1 MLKPRNKQ
9 PGPSKISVLPL
20 SKCLAK
26 TVRQG
31 LDNRPGASVETHCR
45 VVGLVARELLSRLPA
60 RLRES
65 LFPLGSELVAAAHDV
80 GKVSPAFQEKI
91 HREIGL
97 VLGFT
102 QPARDK
108 EIGYHFAV
116 SQAATSQCPGYIS
129 EIVGRHH
136 GYTPH
141 NTHQPDAEVYGGPAW
156 QKQRIELLDNLRQS
170 LNVDWPII
178 PTSLHS
184 DILAGL
190 TSVADWIGSGAL
202 FDDAETWVHGDR
214 HSVQKRISEAVTK
227 AGFVTPRVRRGLTFE
242 RVFESMGGFAPRD
255 VQRRFAERVNDWGVY
270 VLEAPMGIGKT
281 EAALYAAYKALESGR
296 ATGVYFALPTQ
307 LTSDKVYD
315 RMNSFLSSILDEED
329 PNRRSLLLH
338 GLAWL
343 RDTELGE
350 DGAPGRS
357 WFNSSKRGLLAPFA
371 VGTVDQ
377 ALMAVMNVKHGF
389 VRAFGLAGKV
399 VILDEVHSYDSY
411 TGTIL
416 KELVGSLRALH
427 CTVIILSATLT
438 DNQRRN
444 ILGVSSKG
452 NEQEEAISPYPL
464 ITSCPAGGEI
474 QEQGVEQLE
483 DAEVNVRIVNSDDDA
498 VDEALLRADRGEQ
511 VLWIENTVDEAQQ
524 RYRGLAAKAVELQL
538 ECGLLHSRFLKTD
551 RQANEGRWVSLFG
564 KEGHS
569 LRQAKGRILVGTQ
582 VLEQSLDIDAD
593 FLVSRL
599 CPTDMLFQ
607 RLGRLWRH
615 RENDSIR
622 PEAARREAWVLAPF
636 LHEAIDNHSTLGKS
650 AAVYSPYVLCR
661 TLEVWQDVQIV
672 RLPGGIRPLL
682 EATYQ
687 DRTETGDMARSKH
700 LVEQERDK
708 LSRLALYGVSRG
720 GKTLPESQ
728 ATTRYSEMESVEVL
742 LMKKQVNVENG
753 VIVRF
758 LDNSE
763 LMLPQSPSPAERR
776 RIAAVLLKNT
786 VTVPAYHAPAVLTK
800 PISWLRDYVYLG
812 DHEESPFRAAMVLE
826 SDEVRGI
833 DGSIA
838 NEDFELSYDSCLG
851 YGVKKRGGN

>member
-1 MLKPRNKQ
+1 
-9 PGPSKISVLPL
+9 
-20 SKCLAK
+20 
-26 TVRQG
+26 
-31 LDNRPGASVETHCR
+31 
-45 VVGLVARELLSRLPA
+45 
-60 RLRES
+60 
-65 LFPLGSELVAAAHDV
+65 
-80 GKVSPAFQEKI
+80 
-91 HREIGL
+91 
-97 VLGFT
+97 
-102 QPARDK
+102 
-108 EIGYHFAV
+108 
-116 SQAATSQCPGYIS
+116 
-129 EIVGRHH
+129 
-136 GYTPH
+136 
-141 NTHQPDAEVYGGPAW
+141 
-156 QKQRIELLDNLRQS
+156 
-170 LNVDWPII
+170 
-178 PTSLHS
+178 
-184 DILAGL
+184 
-190 TSVADWIGSGAL
+190 
-202 FDDAETWVHGDR
+202 
-214 HSVQKRISEAVTK
+214 
-227 AGFVTPRVRRGLTFE
+227 
-242 RVFESMGGFAPRD
+242 
-255 VQRRFAERVNDWGVY
+255 
-270 VLEAPMGIGKT
+270 MGIGKT

-315 RMNSFLSSILDEED
+315 RMNSFLESILDDGD

-357 WFNSSKRGLLAPFA
+357 WFSCSKRGLLAPFA
-371 VGTVDQ
+371 VGTIDQ

-416 KELVGSLRALH
+416 RELVSSLRALQ

-444 ILGVSSKG
+444 ILGLPRGK
-452 NEQEEAISPYPL
+452 EPEETASPYPL
-464 ITSCPAGGEI
+464 ITSYPHGGGL
-474 QEQGVEQLE
+474 QEQGVEPLE
-483 DAEVNVRIVNSDDDA
+483 DAEVNVRIVHSDDNT
-498 VDEALLRADRGEQ
+498 VDEVLLRADRGEQ

-524 RYRGLAAKAVELQL
+524 RYRCLAARAVGLQL

-551 RQANEGRWVSLFG
+551 RQANEGKWVGLFG
-564 KEGHS
+564 KEGRS

-593 FLVSRL
+593 FLVTRL

-615 RENDSIR
+615 RDNDFIR
-622 PEAARREAWVLAPF
+622 PQAARREAWVLAPF
-636 LHEAIDNHSTLGKS
+636 LHEAIGNHSALGKS

-661 TLEVWQDVQIV
+661 TLEVWQMVRIV

-687 DRTETGDMARSKH
+687 DRTETGNMARSKH
-700 LVEQERDK
+700 LVEQERTK
-708 LSRLALYGVSRG
+708 LSQLALYGVARG
-720 GKTLPESQ
+720 GKTLSESQ
-728 ATTRYSEMESVEVL
+728 ISTRYSEIESVEVL
-742 LMKKQVNVENG
+742 LIKKQVNVENG
-753 VIVRF
+753 VMVRF

-763 LMLPQSPSPAERR
+763 LLLPQSPSPAERR

-786 VTVPAYHAPAVLTK
+786 VSVPAYRAPTALTK
-800 PISWLRDYVYLG
+800 SIEWLREYVYLG
-812 DHEESPFRAAMVLE
+812 DHEESPFRVAMVLE

-833 DGSIA
+833 GGSIA

>member
-1 MLKPRNKQ
+1 MLKPRDKQ
-9 PGPSKISVLPL
+9 SGPSEIRALPL
-20 SKCLAK
+20 SECLAK
-26 TVRQG
+26 TVRWG
-31 LDNRPGASVETHCR
+31 LDSRPGASVETHCR
-45 VVGLVARELLSRLPA
+45 VVGLIARELLSRLPE
-60 RLRES
+60 RLRAS

-91 HREIGL
+91 HRDIGRA
-97 VLGFT
+97 LGLT
-102 QPARDK
+102 TPARDK

-141 NTHQPDAEVYGGPAW
+141 NTYKPDAEVYGGSAW
-156 QKQRIELLDNLRQS
+156 QKQRQELLHRLRQS
-170 LNVDWPII
+170 LQVDWPIV

-190 TSVADWIGSGAL
+190 TSVADWIGSGSL
-202 FDDAETWVHGDR
+202 FDDAEAWMHGEPDL
-214 HSVQKRISEAVTK
+214 VQKRIADAVTQ
-227 AGFVTPRVRRGLTFE
+227 AGFVAPRVRHGLTFE

-255 VQRRFAERVNDWGVY
+255 VQRRFAEQANDWGVY

-307 LTSDKVYD
+307 LTSDKLYD
-315 RMNSFLSSILDEED
+315 RMNSFLESILDDDD

-350 DGAPGRS
+350 EGAPGRS

-371 VGTVDQ
+371 VGTIDQ
-377 ALMAVMNVKHGF
+377 ALMAVMNVKYGF
-389 VRAFGLAGKV
+389 VRTFGLAGKV

-416 KELVGSLRALH
+416 NELVSSLRALQ

-438 DNQRRN
+438 DNQRRS
-444 ILGVSSKG
+444 ILGLPRGK
-452 NEQEEAISPYPL
+452 EPAETTSPYPL
-464 ITSCPAGGEI
+464 ITSYPHSGGM
-474 QEQGVEQLE
+474 QEQGVERLE
-483 DAEVNVRIVNSDDDA
+483 DAEVNVRIVKSDDYA
-498 VDEALLRADRGEQ
+498 VEEALLRAERGEQ

-524 RYRGLAAKAVELQL
+524 QYRGLAARAAELQL
-538 ECGLLHSRFLKTD
+538 ECGLLHSRFLKAD
-551 RQANEGRWVSLFG
+551 RQANEGKWVGLFG
-564 KEGHS
+564 KDGYS

-593 FLVSRL
+593 FLVTRL

-615 RENDSIR
+615 RDNDFIR
-622 PEAARREAWVLAPF
+622 PQAARREAWVLAPC
-636 LHEAIDNHSTLGKS
+636 LHEATANLGALGNS

-661 TLEVWQDVQIV
+661 TLDVWQDIQVV

-682 EATYQ
+682 EATYR
-687 DRTETGDMARSKH
+687 DRDEFGNMARSKH
-700 LVEQERDK
+700 LVEQKREK
-708 LSRLALYGVSRG
+708 LSRLALYGVARG

-728 ATTRYSEMESVEVL
+728 ATTRHSEIESVEVL
-742 LMKKQVNVENG
+742 LMKKQVSLENG
-753 VIVRF
+753 VMVRF

-763 LMLPQSPSPAERR
+763 LLLPQSPSSAERR
-776 RIAAVLLKNT
+776 RLAAVLLKNT
-786 VTVPAYHAPAVLTK
+786 VTVPVNHAPAALKK
-800 PISWLRDYVYLG
+800 PIKWLSDYVYLG
-812 DHEESPFRAAMVLE
+812 DDEEHPFRAAMVLE
-826 SDEVRGI
+826 SDEVRGT

-851 YGVKKRGGN
+851 YGVKKKGGI